1 MREPGLQN
9 NMLQTPGLIWHHVC
23 VNQGQSEPFLPK
35 SSKSWEN
42 VPPKPGSVKALFGL
56 TEGWWDTW
64 REAGPCRKQELQCNI
79 LRPPSMILQ
88 HVLRNQ
94 GQSEPFLPK
103 SGKVPPKP
111 GSIKALFCHSCKSCT
126 AGNFSCTAFCCV
138 FFSILHLPQVLQTPS
153 GRAISVSPRGGGGD
167 GVLYYQQIGLLR
179 SWNTRSQGNESV
191 TTLQICIHANAI
203 VR

>member
-9 NMLQTPGLIWHHVC
+9 NMLQNPGLIWHHVC
-23 VNQGQSEPFLPK
+23 VNQGQSEPCLPK

-64 REAGPCRKQELQCNI
+64 REAGPCRKQKLQCNI

-88 HVLRNQ
+88 HVLRNR

-138 FFSILHLPQVLQTPS
+138 FSQLCI
-153 GRAISVSPRGGGGD
+153 
-167 GVLYYQQIGLLR
+167 YLR
-179 SWNTRSQGNESV
+179 SSRPLVAGQFLSVPGVAGATGSCITSQSV
-191 TTLQICIHANAI
+191 CFAAEHTQP
-203 VR
+203 RK